1 VVGSQLNAI
10 EQQIQQYKAQ
20 SGAFDISTQG
30 QLFLQNVSSN
40 DQKLSEINVQ
50 LSVMNDLQGQLE
62 SHTNLSGNHTV
73 LLGNIDPI
81 LTQMIGALNAAELER
96 EKLKKTVAENNPMLI
111 SISDQIAKIKEN
123 IKDNIRDQR
132 RNLEA
137 TKNNLFATNTNYNNL
152 LHDIPVKER
161 ALLEIS
167 REQSIK
173 SGIYSFLLQKR
184 EESELSFVSNIAE
197 SRIINHAQALN
208 NPVSPNL
215 MIVFG
220 MAVCAVFGIP
230 VTLIGVKETLSSTI
244 LYRAEIESMVN
255 VPIIGEIEYHKKS
268 KPLAIET
275 GKRSLAAEEFRRLR
289 YAIQDILKATENKM
303 LLVTSSI
310 SGEGKSY
317 IATNLA
323 ISFSLTGKK
332 VVLVDFDLHNSSLGK
347 IFDNTEMKGV
357 TDVLLGTTGVDKLVK
372 LVPGYENLY
381 FLPSGSIHDEPSGI
395 LENERTVEMFR
406 FLQSQYDLIIIDSP
420 PVALVT
426 DAHYLTNLCA
436 ASIFAVRHGFT
447 PKSLLKRFETNN
459 AVHPL
464 VNPLIVFNGV
474 KTRGFAGNDNGYGY
488 GYKYGYGR
496 DKSMKR

>member
-1 VVGSQLNAI
+1 
-10 EQQIQQYKAQ
+10 
-20 SGAFDISTQG
+20 
-30 QLFLQNVSSN
+30 
-40 DQKLSEINVQ
+40 
-50 LSVMNDLQGQLE
+50 
-62 SHTNLSGNHTV
+62 
-73 LLGNIDPI
+73 
-81 LTQMIGALNAAELER
+81 
-96 EKLKKTVAENNPMLI
+96 MLI
-111 SISDQIAKIKEN
+111 SISDQISKIKEN
-123 IKDNIRDQR
+123 IKTNIKDQR

-137 TKNNLFATNTNYNNL
+137 TKNNLFVRNTNYNNL

-167 REQSIK
+167 REQNIK

-220 MAVCAVFGIP
+220 MALCAVFGIP

-244 LYRAEIESMVN
+244 LYRSEIESMVN

-268 KPLAIET
+268 KPFAIET

-289 YAIQDILKATENKM
+289 FGLKDILKNTNNNK
-303 LLVTSSI
+303 LLITSSI

-332 VVLVDFDLHNSSLGK
+332 VVLVDFDLHNSSLGM
-347 IFDNTEMKGV
+347 IFDSNDMKGV
-357 TDVLLGTTGVDKLVK
+357 TDVLLGKTSIDDLVK
-372 LVPGYENLY
+372 PVPGYDNFY
-381 FLPSGSIHDEPSGI
+381 FLPSGSPQDEPSGV
-395 LENERTVEMFR
+395 LENHRSIELLTFLERK
-406 FLQSQYDLIIIDSP
+406 YDLVIIDSP
-420 PVALVT
+420 PVALLT

-436 ASIFAVRHGFT
+436 ATIYAVRHGFT
-447 PKSLLKRFETNN
+447 PKSLLKRFEINN
-459 AVHPL
+459 AIHPL
-464 VNPLIVFNGV
+464 VNPVIVFNGV
-474 KTRGFAGNDNGYGY
+474 KTRGFAGTDNGYGY

-496 DKSMKR
+496 DKAMVR